1 MNFNIIV
8 TSKCNLRCKYCYEGN
23 NKSHRDMN
31 IDTANK
37 AIDFIANMIAQEETN
52 RRNRVVFHGGEPMLN
67 FGLIKFIK
75 SRLDKIINGNYAID
89 YMTTIN
95 GTILNDE
102 MIDFIKQNNIFLS
115 ISIDGTKEIHNQNR
129 IYHDG
134 KGSYSILIE
143 NLKKLNQNGIMP
155 RARMTYK
162 SSNVSSLYES
172 LVSIANLGFEVC
184 VPIADFYD
192 DEWTEE
198 KIAILENQIDR
209 TIEDENLKK
218 MRISNINKRFLC
230 TRKSDCFAGVTS
242 FTINEDGDIYPCV
255 FTLGEPKFIIGNVM
269 SEERINNN
277 KLDSIFKEIKNEYND
292 CDNCQAQE
300 RCTGNQCKL
309 LNYMITGKY
318 NVPPTINC
326 RLMEVEL
333 NTYKKLDKGNM
344 ENAE

>member
-143 NLKKLNQNGIMP
+143 NLKKLNQN
-155 RARMTYK
+155 
-162 SSNVSSLYES
+162 
-172 LVSIANLGFEVC
+172 
-184 VPIADFYD
+184 
-192 DEWTEE
+192 
-198 KIAILENQIDR
+198 
-209 TIEDENLKK
+209 
-218 MRISNINKRFLC
+218 
-230 TRKSDCFAGVTS
+230 
-242 FTINEDGDIYPCV
+242 
-255 FTLGEPKFIIGNVM
+255 
-269 SEERINNN
+269 
-277 KLDSIFKEIKNEYND
+277 
-292 CDNCQAQE
+292 
-300 RCTGNQCKL
+300 
-309 LNYMITGKY
+309 
-318 NVPPTINC
+318 
-326 RLMEVEL
+326 
-333 NTYKKLDKGNM
+333 
-344 ENAE
+344 